1 MKHSLA
7 LVAAI
12 AALGLVGCAG
22 QKPMPTAEPSPT
34 PETGSGLACGT
45 HSYVVRKGDSLWTIA
60 GNADILGDPF
70 QWPLLF
76 KANRDQI
83 QDPDFIQVSE
93 DLSYGQACT
102 PQQIATA
109 VKEAQMTPAF
119 KPHKRPRK
127 VLPIQY

>member
-1 MKHSLA
+1 MKHSL
-7 LVAAI
+7 VIAAGI
-12 AALGLVGCAG
+12 AALGIAGCAG
-22 QKPMPTAEPSPT
+22 QKPMQTPQPSPT
-34 PETGSGLACGT
+34 PQSAAPACGT

-60 GNADILGDPF
+60 GKADILGDPF

-83 QDPDFIQVSE
+83 ADPDFIQTDE
-93 DLSYGQACT
+93 DISYGQACT

-109 VKEAQMTPAF
+109 VKEAQMTPPF

>member
-1 MKHSLA
+1 MKHSLVLA
-7 LVAAI
+7 AAI
-12 AALGLVGCAG
+12 AALGVAGCAS
-22 QKPMPTAEPSPT
+22 QKPMQAPEPSPT
-34 PETGSGLACGT
+34 PETSAAPACGT
-45 HSYVVRKGDSLWTIA
+45 HSYVVRKGDSLWKIA
-60 GNADILGDPF
+60 GKSDVLGDPF

-93 DLSYGQACT
+93 DISYGQACT

-109 VKEAQMTPAF
+109 VKEAQMTPPF
-119 KPHKRPRK
+119 EHHKRPRK

>member
-1 MKHSLA
+1 MKHTLVLA
-7 LVAAI
+7 AAI

-22 QKPMPTAEPSPT
+22 QKPMQTPEASPT
-34 PETGSGLACGT
+34 PETGGQACGT

-60 GNADILGDPF
+60 GKSDVMGNPF

-93 DLSYGQACT
+93 DLSYGTVCT
-102 PQQIATA
+102 PEQIATA
-109 VKEAQMTPAF
+109 VKEAQMTPAY

-127 VLPIQY
+127 VLPVQY